1 MSTERSVSVMKKILG
16 CIRKADRDFSLIE
29 DGDKIAVGVSGG
41 KDSMA
46 LLYALHLY
54 QKFAPVKFELVG
66 ITLKLGFPGM
76 DFNPVVE
83 FCEKHGI
90 EYHLVDTEV
99 YEILKLNKTDDGR
112 LQCSLCS
119 KFKKALVIDGAK
131 KYRCNKVAFT
141 HHGDDAV
148 ETLFMNMIYGGK
160 IATFTP
166 KMYLTRT
173 EMNFIR
179 PLVYAYE
186 SDIVSAVEE
195 AHVPIVPSTCPADK
209 HTKRE
214 EFKHL
219 LNDLYLKYPQAKSNL
234 LTSLTNEENTMLWK
248 KTPRKK

>member
-1 MSTERSVSVMKKILG
+1 MIVFFEFIRYNVYRKVGECYEKILG

-99 YEILKLNKTDDGR
+99 YEILKLNGTPDGKD
-112 LQCSLCS
+112 SL
-119 KFKKALVIDGAK
+119 
-131 KYRCNKVAFT
+131 
-141 HHGDDAV
+141 
-148 ETLFMNMIYGGK
+148 
-160 IATFTP
+160 
-166 KMYLTRT
+166 
-173 EMNFIR
+173 FI
-179 PLVYAYE
+179 
-186 SDIVSAVEE
+186 
-195 AHVPIVPSTCPADK
+195 
-209 HTKRE
+209 
-214 EFKHL
+214 
-219 LNDLYLKYPQAKSNL
+219 
-234 LTSLTNEENTMLWK
+234 ML
-248 KTPRKK
+248 

>member
-99 YEILKLNKTDDGR
+99 YEILKLNGTPDGKIP
-112 LQCSLCS
+112 CSLCS
-119 KFKKALVIDGAK
+119 KFKKAILIK
-131 KYRCNKVAFT
+131 KGTELGCNKISMA
-141 HHGDDAV
+141 HHADDAV
-148 ETLFMNMIYGGK
+148 ETLVLNTIYNGFLS
-160 IATFTP
+160 TFKP
-166 KMYLTRT
+166 KMYLDRT
-173 EMNFIR
+173 DVTFIR
-179 PLVYAYE
+179 PLVYCYE
-186 SDIVSAVEE
+186 DDIIA
-195 AHVPIVPSTCPADK
+195 AANRHVPIVPSTCPMDK
-209 HTKRE
+209 HTSRE
-214 EFKHL
+214 DVKQLLKKLYAEFPMAKQNM
-219 LNDLYLKYPQAKSNL
+219 LNALSNGDRV
-234 LTSLTNEENTMLWK
+234 SLFNDFNDKE
-248 KTPRKK
+248 